1 MEFRFTAEQERFRE
15 EVRQFCREHV
25 PQDLR
30 KHLEARHEEHDPTL
44 YRQIAERGW
53 IGMQWPPEY
62 GGQGRSHVDMA
73 IFYEEMGYARAP
85 TGRYTGSVVFVGN
98 SIVAYGTPEQKA
110 YFLPRIARGEI
121 TCCWALTEPDA
132 GSDAAALRTRAV
144 DKGDY
149 YEVTGQ
155 KIFTSGAHLADVGLF
170 AVRTDP
176 SRPKYH
182 GISLLLIDMDSPGI
196 TLQPLITLGGWRV
209 NVTILDRVRV
219 PKSRLMGQEN
229 EGWRHVLTTLG
240 LERAGLAP
248 VGLLLRT
255 LDDLAAHLR
264 EQEAAGRVVPR
275 AHWDR
280 FAELVTQVHAA
291 RWLSYRVAWMQ
302 DRGLPDL
309 AESSLAKVLTAE
321 LQVRVANLVVDA
333 LGLDGL
339 VRGEGA
345 PLDGLGE
352 QLYRSCLF
360 HHIGGG
366 TMEIQLNAIALQ
378 GLGLP
383 REPRPAGR

>member
-1 MEFRFTAEQERFRE
+1 MEFRFTPEQERFRQ
-15 EVRQFCREHV
+15 EVRQFCRENV
-25 PQDLR
+25 DPDIR
-30 KHLEARHEEHDPTL
+30 KRLESRHEEHDPTL
-44 YRQIAERGW
+44 YKKIAERGW
-53 IGMQWPPEY
+53 IGMQWPVEY

-73 IFYEEMGYARAP
+73 IFYEEFGYARAP
-85 TGRYTGSVVFVGN
+85 TGRYTGSVVFVGE
-98 SIVAYGTPEQKA
+98 SIIAYGTPEQKA

-121 TCCWALTEPDA
+121 TCCWGLTEPDA

-176 SRPKYH
+176 TRPKYH

-209 NVTILDRVRV
+209 NVTILDHVRV
-219 PKSRLMGQEN
+219 PKNRLMGEEN
-229 EGWRHVLTTLG
+229 EGWKHVLTTLG

-255 LDDLAAHLR
+255 LDDLAEYMR
-264 EQEAAGRVVPR
+264 QQEAAGRRVPQ

-280 FAELVTQVHAA
+280 FAELATQVQAA

-302 DRGLPDL
+302 DSGLPDF
-309 AESSLAKVLTAE
+309 AESSMAKVLTAE
-321 LQVRVANLVVDA
+321 LQVRVANLVVDV

-339 VRGEGA
+339 VRGEAA

-383 REPRPAGR
+383 REPRPART

>member
-1 MEFRFTAEQERFRE
+1 MEFRFTPEQERFRQ
-15 EVRQFCREHV
+15 EVRQFCRENV
-25 PQDLR
+25 DPDIR
-30 KHLEARHEEHDPTL
+30 KRLESRHEEHDPTL
-44 YRQIAERGW
+44 YKKIAERGW
-53 IGMQWPPEY
+53 IGMQWPVEY

-73 IFYEEMGYARAP
+73 IFYEEFGYARAP
-85 TGRYTGSVVFVGN
+85 TGRYTGSVVFVGE
-98 SIVAYGTPEQKA
+98 SIIAYGTPEQKA

-121 TCCWALTEPDA
+121 TCCWGLTEPDA

-176 SRPKYH
+176 TRPKYH

-209 NVTILDRVRV
+209 NVTILDHVRV
-219 PKSRLMGQEN
+219 PKNRLMGEEN
-229 EGWRHVLTTLG
+229 EGWKHVLTTLG

-255 LDDLAAHLR
+255 LDDLAEYMR
-264 EQEAAGRVVPR
+264 RQEAVGRRVPQ

-280 FAELVTQVHAA
+280 FAELATQVQAA

-302 DRGLPDL
+302 DSGLPDF
-309 AESSLAKVLTAE
+309 AESSMAKVLTAE
-321 LQVRVANLVVDA
+321 LQVRVANLVVDV

-339 VRGEGA
+339 VRGEAA

-383 REPRPAGR
+383 REPRPART